1 MMLLAE
7 LQSCCSATAVV
18 VATLFL
24 LVVYRWHRSRSASK
38 NYPPLTTISMWET
51 IQIMAGDHAPW
62 FFIEMGKKLGTS
74 VYRLNVP
81 VPGTPMVAVVG
92 DHRLARE
99 ILTDKATWKPRQLY
113 QGFDAASGAQTLF
126 SSNGAYWH
134 ARRKGVAP
142 AFSSTHVKRMNSIA
156 VSKTDEWIRDRLRPL
171 IEEGKSFDIG
181 DEMID
186 LLLCAITQTAFE
198 YKISPQE
205 VAMFK
210 KEFELAT
217 REFLMKTQLN
227 PLRKVFG
234 FLIPERRRAFVA
246 GKRLDDFALKIVK
259 SYRSVDNPQRGT
271 IIDLI
276 CSNPCYKDD
285 IERSA
290 DVQVLL
296 IAGHD
301 TTAYTLAWT
310 MKELAK
316 KQDLQR
322 ELRASIHGAKEGA
335 ELSQLESV
343 HRTIREAIRLHPVSG
358 LGSARKIGRDFVTKG
373 GKLIPAGSIC
383 LMPIIMMTRDPA
395 IFGDDKD
402 EFKPSRWEKA
412 TPEMNLAYQPFSA
425 GRQNCVGQPLANAE
439 LHCILPRIISQFE
452 LTLEEEGRA
461 ETFLTIKPAK
471 CMLRAKSVAQA

>member
-1 MMLLAE
+1 MMWLSE
-7 LQSCCSATAVV
+7 LQSCCSAPAAIIAAV
-18 VATLFL
+18 FL
-24 LVVYRWHRSRSASK
+24 LIAYRWYRSRSVSK
-38 NYPPLTTISMWET
+38 NYPPLTPMSMWET
-51 IQIMAGDHAPW
+51 IKVMAGDDAPW
-62 FFIEMGKKLGTS
+62 FFIEMGKKLGTPIF
-74 VYRLNVP
+74 RLNVP
-81 VPGTPMVAVVG
+81 MPGTPMMAVVG
-92 DHRLARE
+92 DHKLARE
-99 ILTDKATWKPRQLY
+99 ILTDKTTWKPRQLY
-113 QGFDAASGAQTLF
+113 QGFDASSGAQNLF
-126 SSNGAYWH
+126 SSNGAFWH

-142 AFSSTHVKRMNSIA
+142 AFSSAHVKRMNSIA

-217 REFLMKTQLN
+217 REFTMKTQLN

-246 GKRLDDFALKIVK
+246 GNRLDAFALKIVK
-259 SYRSVDNPQRGT
+259 SYRSLENPQRGT

-285 IERSA
+285 MERSA

-296 IAGHD
+296 IGGHD

-316 KQDLQR
+316 NQDLQR
-322 ELRASIHGAKEGA
+322 ELRASVHGAPEGT
-335 ELSQLESV
+335 EPNQLESV
-343 HRTIREAIRLHPVSG
+343 HRTIREGIRLHPVSG
-358 LGSARKIGRDFVTKG
+358 LGSARKIGRDFVTKSG
-373 GKLIPAGSIC
+373 QVIPKGSIC
-383 LMPIIMMTRDPA
+383 LLPIIMMTRNPA
-395 IFGDDKD
+395 IFGDDVN
-402 EFKPSRWEKA
+402 EFKPSRWETA

-439 LHCILPRIISQFE
+439 LHCILPRILSQFE
-452 LTLEEEGRA
+452 LTLEEEGRTQ
-461 ETFLTIKPAK
+461 TFLTIKPAK
-471 CMLRAKSVAQA
+471 CMLRATPVAQA